1 MRGFFLH
8 FGLKYRKIKGNLCK
22 NSVREAK
29 YTFLALF
36 LCVYFTHQ
44 ITFLCSSK
52 DRVKV
57 LSLVDFTLINLDT
70 MLFLSVIFINYSVI
84 LIFKSST
91 SIVNWNAIPV
101 NVIYI
106 LKWINYRCRRVLHFI
121 LQKISYLSEEAK
133 KTKQL

>member
-1 MRGFFLH
+1 MQ
-8 FGLKYRKIKGNLCK
+8 
-22 NSVREAK
+22 NSAREAK

-36 LCVYFTHQ
+36 LCVYFTHH

-91 SIVNWNAIPV
+91 SIVN
-101 NVIYI
+101 
-106 LKWINYRCRRVLHFI
+106 
-121 LQKISYLSEEAK
+121 
-133 KTKQL
+133 